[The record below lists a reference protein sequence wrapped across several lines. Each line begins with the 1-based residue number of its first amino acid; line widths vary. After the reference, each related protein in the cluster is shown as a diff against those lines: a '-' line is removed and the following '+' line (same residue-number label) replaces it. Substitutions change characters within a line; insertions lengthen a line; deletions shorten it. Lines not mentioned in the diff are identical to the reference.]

1 MRIAIISDIHGNL
14 VSLNAVL
21 NDIDIEHIDQ
31 IIFLG
36 DAATLGPQPNEV
48 IARLKDIKCACIL
61 GNHDEYMFRPE
72 MLLNYTKE
80 TVILEAEDWCREKLS
95 KSEIEFLKGFKKT
108 IKVPLTKNRYLVCY
122 HGSPLSNTDIIL
134 SETPALQIDHMLDH
148 EMENIYAGGH
158 IHIQMVRQHKGHYI
172 INPGSVGQPF
182 SEFNFN
188 RPPHIL
194 QWAEYAIVNFEKNK
208 VEVILK
214 RVEID
219 KVQIRKALIASD
231 LPMEKWYLEQYK

>member
-21 NDIDIEHIDQ
+21 KDIENEHTDQ

-48 IARLKDIKCACIL
+48 IAVLQDIECVCIL

-72 MLLNYTKE
+72 ILLNYTKE
-80 TVILEAEDWCREKLS
+80 QVILDAENWCRERLS
-95 KSEIEFLKGFKKT
+95 DNEIEFLKGFEKT
-108 IKVPLTKNRYLVCY
+108 VQIPLARKRYLVCY

-134 SETPALQIDHMLDH
+134 SETPACQIDSLLDH

-158 IHIQMVRQHKGHYI
+158 IHIQMIRQHKGHFI

-182 SEFNFN
+182 SEFNYN
-188 RPPHIL
+188 RPPRIL
-194 QWAEYAIVNFEKNK
+194 PWAEYAIVDFENNK
-208 VEVILK
+208 IEVILK
-214 RVEID
+214 RVDID
-219 KVQIRKALIASD
+219 KAAIRKVLSASD
-231 LPMEKWYLEQYK
+231 HPMKDWYLEQYK